1 VTNPLSSRNSD
12 QASIIEAVSILPDPP
27 RRVLVAIDECRL
39 SHKAIPHALA
49 VANALDAELELVHVL
64 ESALGGGNTTDPIAW
79 RLLRQAAHNRIQNL
93 LRDQPG
99 KSRRID
105 VAIEEGRP
113 ATQICRLAREL
124 RIDLI
129 VVCTHGS
136 GSAVAYTIGSTARAV
151 INYSPGSVLIIPA
164 QIEDRP
170 QVRFRRIIIPLDGSS
185 RAESVLPM
193 ARRIAEFHGAEL
205 ILAHAIPEPE
215 LTEIGPPQPEDE
227 ELRASL
233 NRRNERVAR
242 KYLDRVRAGL
252 SGNNV
257 AIHTL
262 MLTSGDARHLLMR
275 AVEEREADLIVL
287 SSHGHSG
294 HVNMEVGSVASH
306 LSTHAP
312 VPVLLVR
319 SLADATG
326 NNGNGTAPLH
336 SSDCRFVARAAA

>member
-1 VTNPLSSRNSD
+1 M
-12 QASIIEAVSILPDPP
+12 
-27 RRVLVAIDECRL
+27 
-39 SHKAIPHALA
+39 
-49 VANALDAELELVHVL
+49 
-64 ESALGGGNTTDPIAW
+64 G
-79 RLLRQAAHNRIQNL
+79 
-93 LRDQPG
+93 
-99 KSRRID
+99 
-105 VAIEEGRP
+105 
-113 ATQICRLAREL
+113 
-124 RIDLI
+124 
-129 VVCTHGS
+129 
-136 GSAVAYTIGSTARAV
+136 
-151 INYSPGSVLIIPA
+151 
-164 QIEDRP
+164 
-170 QVRFRRIIIPLDGSS
+170 
-185 RAESVLPM
+185 
-193 ARRIAEFHGAEL
+193 RRIAEFHGAEL